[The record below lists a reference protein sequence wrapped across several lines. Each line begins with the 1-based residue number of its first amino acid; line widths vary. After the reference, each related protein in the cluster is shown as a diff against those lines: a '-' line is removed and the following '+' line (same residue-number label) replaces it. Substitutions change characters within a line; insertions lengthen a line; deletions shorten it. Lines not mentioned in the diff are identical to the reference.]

1 MMMLKLKL
9 QYFGHLM
16 RRTDSFEKTLMLGKI
31 EGGRKRGQQ
40 RMRWLD
46 DITDSMDMSLS
57 KLWEL
62 VMDREAWHSAV
73 HGMTKSDT
81 TEHLNWLTAF
91 PLDDRACCLCP
102 ETWSLF
108 LRPNTAGVLWGSLRC
123 LLSLLNLVG
132 LLLQTPFSCDGC
144 QRESKLVVLHWLSCV
159 WVFATPWTAACQ
171 ASLSF
176 TVFFFYFIL
185 FSLIF
190 LFLTISF
197 IFHLMMKILFFN
209 DTNRWYLFLFSEQ
222 RSLTFIR
229 IPSTP
234 FLASSVGNNL
244 YFFLFAT
251 ICFFENEQNVHAF
264 IFSSLSYKRDGI
276 LKTLSW
282 TLLLYFIMN
291 IFKILIKDFGL
302 CFLNH
307 NRQFKITKNNRVTY
321 ILLVTCSTFLCVHLS
336 SFYPVLLKYSWHI
349 MFYKFKTYKVIIW
362 YILKVFYLLSNPL
375 RQRYSS
381 RIC

>member
-1 MMMLKLKL
+1 
-9 QYFGHLM
+9 
-16 RRTDSFEKTLMLGKI
+16 
-31 EGGRKRGQQ
+31 
-40 RMRWLD
+40 
-46 DITDSMDMSLS
+46 MDMSLS
-57 KLWEL
+57 KLQEM
-62 VMDREAWHSAV
+62 VKDREAWHAAV
-73 HGMTKSDT
+73 HGITKSGT

-91 PLDDRACCLCP
+91 PLDDRACCVCP

-144 QRESKLVVLHWLSCV
+144 QREPTLVVLHWLSCV
-159 WVFATPWTAACQ
+159 WLFATPWTAACQ

-176 TVFFFYFIL
+176 TVFFFYFNFIL

-190 LFLTISF
+190 LSLTISF

-222 RSLTFIR
+222 RTLTFIC

-244 YFFLFAT
+244 YFFYLPPFVSLK
-251 ICFFENEQNVHAF
+251 NEQNVHAF

-291 IFKILIKDFGL
+291 IFKILIKDVGL

-307 NRQFKITKNNRVTY
+307 SRQLKITKN
-321 ILLVTCSTFLCVHLS
+321 
-336 SFYPVLLKYSWHI
+336 
-349 MFYKFKTYKVIIW
+349 
-362 YILKVFYLLSNPL
+362 
-375 RQRYSS
+375 Q
-381 RIC
+381 